1 MARAQSRSAHNPRW
15 QPHDAAA
22 PRLCAADGCVDAAE
36 YPAPK
41 SKDSLREYQWFC
53 LSHIRAFNSQWNY
66 LQGMNAA
73 EIEAFIRQ
81 STVGERQTQPMGVPG
96 KAYESMLRSRIF
108 REFGAGADPAPD
120 PDAAAL
126 MAGFT
131 VEEIKA
137 CRVLA
142 LPPTRDFKVIRARY
156 RQLAKQL
163 HPDVND
169 TDGAEEEKL
178 KIINQAYAVLKAI
191 ANSA

>member
-1 MARAQSRSAHNPRW
+1 MARADTSSAHNPRW
-15 QPHDAAA
+15 QPRNKAEI
-22 PRLCAADGCVDAAE
+22 RLCAADGCTDAGE

-53 LSHIRAFNSQWNY
+53 LSHIRAFNSTWNY

-81 STVGERQTQPMGVPG
+81 STVGERQTQPMGAPG

-108 REFGAGADPAPD
+108 REFGAGAEPTPD

-126 MAGFT
+126 LAGFT

-142 LPPTRDFKVIRARY
+142 LPPTRDFKVIKARY

-169 TDGAEEEKL
+169 KDGGEEEKL
-178 KIINQAYAVLKAI
+178 KTINQAYAVLKAA
-191 ANSA
+191 ANPA